1 MHPEAPTYSALRIRA
16 EFVQPPR
23 YMFELDAGPRRSDLR
38 ASRERGSR
46 VADAAGLDRSR
57 DIGARWR
64 FLEGGVRSHALFQVD
79 NVPMANLLRGDRHSG
94 GAAVLPWRYDV

>member
-1 MHPEAPTYSALRIRA
+1 MVRYEFGSSSCSRLALCLSWMLGRGVLTFAQAASA
-16 EFVQPPR
+16 
-23 YMFELDAGPRRSDLR
+23 
-38 ASRERGSR
+38 
-46 VADAAGLDRSR
+46 AAALQTRPAWDRSR